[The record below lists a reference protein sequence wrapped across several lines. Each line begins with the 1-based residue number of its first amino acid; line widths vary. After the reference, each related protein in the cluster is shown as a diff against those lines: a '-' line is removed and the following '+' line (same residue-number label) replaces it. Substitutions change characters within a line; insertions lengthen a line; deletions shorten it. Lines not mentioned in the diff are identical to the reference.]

1 VTYYLSSSAIRMQ
14 GVLVPIGAGRH
25 GALKRLGVGVLIV
38 RYNPALDG
46 LRAVAVIFVVAF
58 HISHPIFPGGKVGV
72 DIFFV
77 LSGYLI
83 TSILLKES
91 SETGGISLA
100 NFYTRRALRLL
111 PALGVLVVFQIIRS
125 AFSEEGNEI
134 REATLVGAAYLENW
148 NLLSIRCDG
157 SYVVAGDR
165 RTILSSL
172 AVAAPAHCHAE
183 AFDLARRR
191 ILRNDGGAR
200 LILGG
205 RS

>member
-125 AFSEEGNEI
+125 AFSEEG
-134 REATLVGAAYLENW
+134 
-148 NLLSIRCDG
+148 
-157 SYVVAGDR
+157 VVAGDR